1 MKAGVSCYCFNPMF
15 QAGAITVM
23 EVIEFVG
30 QHTEAECIEPLTRFW
45 EPHRDV
51 NEQAKAAKDRI
62 DQLGLSVSC
71 YTLDSD
77 FSVYDE
83 AKYRQCIE
91 TSIARLETAQI
102 LGTDT
107 IRLDPRTSLPRRSPD
122 GENPP
127 YPWKEVDV
135 DDVIARIA
143 HGMAEVADAAAERD
157 IKVGVENHG
166 RMLGRTAQTAKMV
179 ELVDRPN
186 FGVNL
191 DFTNFRSVYGEDH
204 VEATRKLAKHVVHV
218 HAKDFHISR
227 EPQEE
232 EGWQQIPSGEYVKS
246 AVGGE
251 GDAQWP
257 EVFRILKDAGYDG
270 TISLEV
276 SDPDDI
282 KGSVVKGVAN
292 LRRIIAGLDA

>member
-1 MKAGVSCYCFNPMF
+1 MKAGVSSYCFNPML
-15 QAGAITVM
+15 QEGKITLM

-30 QHTEAECIEPLTRFW
+30 QHTEAECVEPLSRYW
-45 EPHRDV
+45 EPGRDV
-51 NEQAKAAKDRI
+51 NQQAKAAKDKV

-77 FSVYDE
+77 FCVYDE
-83 AKYRQCIE
+83 TRYRQCIE
-91 TSIARLETAQI
+91 VSIARLKTAQI

-122 GENPP
+122 
-127 YPWKEVDV
+127 EVDV

-143 HGMAEVADAAAERD
+143 KGMAEIADAAAEKG

-166 RMLGRTAQTAKMV
+166 SMLGRTAQTAKIV

-191 DFTNFRSVYGEDH
+191 DFTNFRTVYGEDH
-204 VEATRKLAKHVVHV
+204 IEATRILAKHVVHV
-218 HAKDFHISR
+218 HAKDFHISSKPQQDGQGWR
-227 EPQEE
+227 E
-232 EGWQQIPSGEYVKS
+232 IPSGEYVKR

-251 GDAQWP
+251 GNSQWG
-257 EVFRILKDAGYDG
+257 EVFQILKDAGYDG
-270 TISLEV
+270 AISLEV
-276 SDPDDI
+276 SDPADI
-282 KGSVVKGVAN
+282 KGSVAKGVAN
-292 LRRIIAGLDA
+292 IRRIIGELGA